1 MSSPVTETRALAA
14 AEAAVGLLPAATPLA
29 VGSPTDQPVVL
40 SGQAIRARF
49 TGTAQGEIVVVV
61 GADLVAALASSPL
74 GALDLGQA
82 VRPALEAAAA
92 TLGPVVVDPGT
103 EGDPGAAMRSILAAG
118 GILVPLTDQ
127 GEVRALVALAIEL
140 QIGGTGDAPPAAG
153 SDALA
158 GGGGGAGGG
167 GAAPGGGGGAA
178 PGGGGGA
185 APSGGGRHASGPAVV
200 GGQPVPAGFAPLT
213 PGPRGTPVVRGGLE
227 LLHDI
232 EMEITAELGRTRM
245 RVRELLGMA
254 PGAVVELDRV
264 AGGPTDLLVNGRL
277 IARGEVVVIDENF
290 GIRISEIVP

>member
-1 MSSPVTETRALAA
+1 MSSTVTDARALTAA
-14 AEAAVGLLPAATPLA
+14 QAAVGLLPAATPLA
-29 VGSPTDQPVVL
+29 VGAPTDQPVTL
-40 SGQAIRARF
+40 SGQAISARF

-61 GADLVAALASSPL
+61 GADLAAALASSPL

-103 EGDPGAAMRSILAAG
+103 EGDPGAAIRSILTAG
-118 GILVPLTDQ
+118 GILVPLTDE
-127 GEVRALVALAIEL
+127 GEVRALVALAIEM
-140 QIGGTGDAPPAAG
+140 QIGGTGE
-153 SDALA
+153 A
-158 GGGGGAGGG
+158 GGTVLSGGSVRSGGAGPDG
-167 GAAPGGGGGAA
+167 
-178 PGGGGGA
+178 
-185 APSGGGRHASGPAVV
+185 GGGRHASGPAV

-245 RVRELLGMA
+245 SVRELLGMA

-290 GIRISEIVP
+290 GIRTSEIVP